1 MDNKETVKQEE
12 NKVII
17 GDKEILESEM
27 TPEQQYLAKQITDL
41 RNKKAKITFD
51 LDQIEAAL
59 NVFQNTFIAST
70 KEKAEEVLKEEDKP
84 VQEKK

>member
-12 NKVII
+12 NKAII

-59 NVFQNTFIAST
+59 NVFQNTFIKST
-70 KEKAEEVLKEEDKP
+70 QEVADEVLKDEKI
-84 VQEKK
+84 QEKK